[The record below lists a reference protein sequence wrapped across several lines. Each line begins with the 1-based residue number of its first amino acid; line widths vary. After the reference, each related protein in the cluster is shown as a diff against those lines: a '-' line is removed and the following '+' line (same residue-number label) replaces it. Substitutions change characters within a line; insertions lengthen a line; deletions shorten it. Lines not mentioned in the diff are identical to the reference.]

1 MGPKMDDLEV
11 EVDLGEVALLVDLG
25 EVALLLDLDFFVGE
39 VEAVGVVGLFAAR
52 AGVEVRLEEL
62 PFPLPAFLS
71 PRCPPLPPMV
81 VRPRWLGLRGDGV
94 APASFLADD
103 PRVGEDRRAAAATRA
118 EMMLFLVVLG
128 GVLLVVGEEM
138 LAALAREDASLLRVG
153 VKLLLLVVLALLL
166 MDLLGLVLVLLLLF
180 LLLLGLVGG
189 DTERRDTLSASSSVF
204 DASSPSM
211 LKSGRGAVVPWV
223 MVNPL
228 SVGESSGSGEFF
240 ALKRMVWFANSL
252 ESPLKLSLTEGGA
265 GAVGGNVPSTTEPS
279 SLSWVLLSLIVDD
292 GCLNIPL
299 GT

>member
-1 MGPKMDDLEV
+1 MV
-11 EVDLGEVALLVDLG
+11 LV
-25 EVALLLDLDFFVGE
+25 
-39 VEAVGVVGLFAAR
+39 
-52 AGVEVRLEEL
+52 
-62 PFPLPAFLS
+62 
-71 PRCPPLPPMV
+71 
-81 VRPRWLGLRGDGV
+81 
-94 APASFLADD
+94 
-103 PRVGEDRRAAAATRA
+103 
-118 EMMLFLVVLG
+118 LVVLG

-153 VKLLLLVVLALLL
+153 LRLLLLVVLALLL
-166 MDLLGLVLVLLLLF
+166 MDLLGLVLVVLLLLLF

-211 LKSGRGAVVPWV
+211 LKSGRGAVVAWV

-240 ALKRMVWFANSL
+240 ALKRMVWLANSL